1 MIGKNNPAIQTLT
14 MVEAER
20 LDVPQKLPT
29 IPANSSDNIW
39 RITKET
45 LVDCMDGRFGQYFDE
60 MIIIDCRFRYEYNG
74 GHIDGAI
81 SLAPRSG
88 SLVDTNLL
96 DDLIP
101 AKSHQMRTV
110 ICFYCEHSKYRAPIV
125 AARVR
130 SKDRLYNIE
139 RYPSLTYQHIY
150 ILDGGYSSFFQSHPD
165 RCVPQE
171 YVRMTDSAHRKLGG
185 DEIDL
190 LRQVTKSPK
199 RRRSGLYATSNS
211 PQKLEREII
220 EASAIPFEDVR
231 LENRTGEACD
241 AEKTKG
247 QMIAE

>member
-1 MIGKNNPAIQTLT
+1 MTGENNPTTQTLT
-14 MVEAER
+14 MVDAER

-45 LVDCMDGRFGQYFDE
+45 LVGCMDGQFDQYFDH
-60 MIIIDCRFRYEYNG
+60 MIIIDCRFRYEYKG

-101 AKSHQMRTV
+101 SKSHQMRTV

-130 SKDRLYNIE
+130 SKDRLYNID
-139 RYPSLTYQHIY
+139 RYPSLTYHHIY
-150 ILDGGYSSFFQSHPD
+150 ILDGGYSNFFQSHPN

-185 DEIDL
+185 DEINL

-211 PQKLEREII
+211 DQKLEGEII
-220 EASAIPFEDVR
+220 KTSPILFEDVR
-231 LENRTGEACD
+231 LDNHTAEACD
-241 AEKTKG
+241 AEKPEG
-247 QMIAE
+247 QIISE

>member
-1 MIGKNNPAIQTLT
+1 MTGENNPTTQTLT
-14 MVEAER
+14 MVDAER

-45 LVDCMDGRFGQYFDE
+45 LVGCMDGQFDQYFDH

-101 AKSHQMRTV
+101 SKSHQMRTV
-110 ICFYCEHSKYRAPIV
+110 ICFYY
-125 AARVR
+125 
-130 SKDRLYNIE
+130 
-139 RYPSLTYQHIY
+139 
-150 ILDGGYSSFFQSHPD
+150 GGYSSFFQSHPN

-171 YVRMTDSAHRKLGG
+171 YVRMTDNTHRKLGG

-211 PQKLEREII
+211 HQKLEREII
-220 EASAIPFEDVR
+220 KTSPILFEDLR
-231 LENRTGEACD
+231 LDNRTGEACD
-241 AEKTKG
+241 AEKPKD
-247 QMIAE
+247 QIIAE

>member
-45 LVDCMDGRFGQYFDE
+45 LVDCMDGRFGQYFDD

-110 ICFYCEHSKYRAPIV
+110 ICFYY
-125 AARVR
+125 
-130 SKDRLYNIE
+130 
-139 RYPSLTYQHIY
+139 
-150 ILDGGYSSFFQSHPD
+150 

-185 DEIDL
+185 DEIHL

-199 RRRSGLYATSNS
+199 RRRSGLYATSIS

-220 EASAIPFEDVR
+220 ETSAIPFEDVR